1 MGIKTLM
8 TSKSVYYLAWGE
20 TLSKSVRQLVEGEVS
35 ESTPASFLQNH
46 KHVEVLVDRAA
57 SADLTRI
64 ATPWL
69 TGPCEWT
76 DELMKK
82 GVFWLCRH
90 LDKPILKLTARD
102 YNDNGMSDLITERGP
117 FSKINID
124 MFNRLQHTIT
134 GWPGGK
140 PNADDST
147 RPKGSA
153 LSKTRNRI
161 QPPSGR
167 RCHFHGRYR
176 CPTFT
181 TRTSIA
187 RSVPNTGNIAV
198 FDHEAYASLI
208 F

>member
-1 MGIKTLM
+1 MNFGVDYVPNYALTMGIKTLM

-82 GVFWLCRH
+82 AYSGC
-90 LDKPILKLTARD
+90 
-102 YNDNGMSDLITERGP
+102 
-117 FSKINID
+117 
-124 MFNRLQHTIT
+124 
-134 GWPGGK
+134 
-140 PNADDST
+140 ADTWIS
-147 RPKGSA
+147 
-153 LSKTRNRI
+153 
-161 QPPSGR
+161 PS
-167 RCHFHGRYR
+167 
-176 CPTFT
+176 
-181 TRTSIA
+181 S
-187 RSVPNTGNIAV
+187 N
-198 FDHEAYASLI
+198 
-208 F
+208 